1 MIDTSTIL
9 DFDNRVEQ
17 IKSSIKSVKDF
28 PIKGILFR
36 DITTLL
42 EDPKA
47 YKQTID
53 LLYEAFKDQKI
64 DAIAAADARGL

>member
-28 PIKGILFR
+28 PIEGILFR

-47 YKQTID
+47 LASNT
-53 LLYEAFKDQKI
+53 E
-64 DAIAAADARGL
+64 

>member
-1 MIDTSTIL
+1 MLSFLFSNASMIDTSTIL

-53 LLYEAFKDQKI
+53 LLYKFAV
-64 DAIAAADARGL
+64 R

>member
-28 PIKGILFR
+28 PIEGILFR

-53 LLYEAFKDQKI
+53 LLYEVFKDQKN
-64 DAIAAADARGL
+64 RCHRSS

>member
-28 PIKGILFR
+28 NEFITDLVSKVLTFIFITFLIIIVVSRYFR
-36 DITTLL
+36 NRSIV
-42 EDPKA
+42 
-47 YKQTID
+47 
-53 LLYEAFKDQKI
+53 
-64 DAIAAADARGL
+64 